1 MQRIEVN
8 CETGEAKVVDLTPEE
23 VEQAL
28 AQKAAWDAEQAQ
40 MQAQVQATPT
50 VEEQLAQLRAELAAL
65 KGAQA

>member
-8 CETGEAKVVDLTPEE
+8 CETGEQRIVDLTPEE
-23 VEQAL
+23 IEQAL
-28 AQKAAWDAEQAQ
+28 AQKAAWEAEQAQ
-40 MQAQVQATPT
+40 IQAMPT

>member
-8 CETGEAKVVDLTPEE
+8 CETGETTVIDLTPEE
-23 VEQAL
+23 IEQAL

-40 MQAQVQATPT
+40 IQATPT
-50 VEEQLAQLRAELAAL
+50 VEEQLALLRAELAAL